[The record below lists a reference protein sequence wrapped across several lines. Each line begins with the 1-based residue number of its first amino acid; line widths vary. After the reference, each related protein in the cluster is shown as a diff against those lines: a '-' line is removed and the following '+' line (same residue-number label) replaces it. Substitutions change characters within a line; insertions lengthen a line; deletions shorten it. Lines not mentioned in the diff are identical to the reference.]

1 MKKLTKNKRN
11 IYVPS
16 WNRIALLCLFSLQI
30 IKTVS
35 TQSTKENIIISEDNV
50 RETRDLTQEAQP
62 DSPKESCPMCN
73 LSEVS
78 KTIFLSKLQ

>member
-1 MKKLTKNKRN
+1 MKRLTRNKRN

-16 WNRIALLCLFSLQI
+16 WNQIALVCLFTLQI

-35 TQSTKENIIISEDNV
+35 TQSTNENIIIEENV
-50 RETRDLTQEAQP
+50 RQTRALETQEAQT
-62 DSPKESCPMCN
+62 DSACPMCN